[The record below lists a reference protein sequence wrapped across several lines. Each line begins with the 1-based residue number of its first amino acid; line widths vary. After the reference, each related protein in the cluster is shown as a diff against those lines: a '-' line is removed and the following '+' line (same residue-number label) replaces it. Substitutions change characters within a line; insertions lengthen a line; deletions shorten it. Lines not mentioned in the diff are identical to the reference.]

1 MEEQEQKQQ
10 LSREE
15 IVAWYKDQIEV
26 ATLRAD
32 LAEQQSRAVRFES
45 ERLQHAI
52 MIANIKAAKD
62 EIDSEEETTKEE
74 E

>member
-1 MEEQEQKQQ
+1 MEEEKQ

-15 IVAWYKDQIEV
+15 VVAWYKDQIEL
-26 ATLRAD
+26 ATLRAN

-62 EIDSEEETTKEE
+62 EIESEEQATKEE

>member
-1 MEEQEQKQQ
+1 MEEEQKQQ
-10 LSREE
+10 LTKEE
-15 IVAWYKDQIEV
+15 VIAWYKDQIEL

-62 EIDSEEETTKEE
+62 EIDSEEEAPKEE